1 MLTLITGTPRAG
13 KTLLSTWEIA
23 RLVPGSTVE
32 ATEACTSH
40 GVTYR
45 KGDAVPRH
53 LFSNIHDLL
62 IDHTFISSKDLECW
76 HTWAQPGDVIMFDEV
91 QEVWR
96 PRGLGV
102 KVPPEIAALETHGHM
117 GVDLVLIT
125 QHPMLVDPNIRRL
138 VNQHLHVRRLT
149 YGTAMVYEWDHC
161 ENPGAT
167 KTCIANRVFFHRR
180 KMYALYKSA
189 TLHTKPKVR
198 PPAVLYLGLAAVAG
212 LLYAAPNAYN
222 RMQERFSPPVAKA
235 DPGARAAQPVQ
246 APAALKAASMPLSG
260 ASAPALVAFPALS
273 PASSS
278 KPAYVGCVMRADL
291 CRCYGSDG
299 LRVEVERPVCLAN
312 IPTMPPADLA
322 GLVSTVEAPVL
333 PQPAARSD
341 LELIAATHKRRL

>member
-1 MLTLITGTPRAG
+1 MLTIVTGTPRAG
-13 KTLLSTWEIA
+13 KSLLAVWEIA

-32 ATEACTSH
+32 ATEPCTSH

-62 IDHTFISSKDLECW
+62 IDHTFITSKDLECW
-76 HTWAQPGDVIMFDEV
+76 HTWAQPGDVIVFDEV

-96 PRGLGV
+96 PRGLGA

-198 PPAVLYLGLAAVAG
+198 LPAIVYFGMAAVAG
-212 LLYAAPNAYN
+212 LAYAAPNAYRTITA
-222 RMQERFSPPVAKA
+222 RMSPPVAKVEPVKTA
-235 DPGARAAQPVQ
+235 QAAS
-246 APAALKAASMPLSG
+246 ALPAAVVPSSV
-260 ASAPALVAFPALS
+260 ASAAALVAFPALS
-273 PASSS
+273 PASAAR
-278 KPAYVGCVMRADL
+278 PAYLGCVMRGDL

-322 GLVSTVEAPVL
+322 GLASTVEVPMV
-333 PQPAARSD
+333 PRPASRAD
-341 LELIAATHKRRL
+341 LELIASTHKRRI